1 MTALPLSI
9 GRIHFTGIGGIG
21 MSGIAEIL
29 HELGYQVQGSDI
41 AEGAN
46 VRRLR
51 KRGINVSIPQTAE
64 NLDGVSIVVIST
76 AIKPDNP
83 ELVAVRMAKPP
94 PPRWSPPC
102 WMRQELTPP
111 L

>member
-51 KRGINVSIPQTAE
+51 NGELRYLSRR
-64 NLDGVSIVVIST
+64 
-76 AIKPDNP
+76 KPKIWKGC
-83 ELVAVRMAKPP
+83 LLLLF
-94 PPRWSPPC
+94 PPRSSLTIPSLSLRGHVSCLLFIVLKC
-102 WMRQELTPP
+102 WAS
-111 L
+111 

>member
-41 AEGAN
+41 AESAN

-51 KRGINVSIPQTAE
+51 ARGMEVSIPQKEE
-64 NLDGVSIVVIST
+64 NLEGVSIVVIST

-83 ELVAVRMAKPP
+83 ELVAART
-94 PPRWSPPC
+94 R
-102 WMRQELTPP
+102 
-111 L
+111 

>member
-1 MTALPLSI
+1 
-9 GRIHFTGIGGIG
+9 

-51 KRGINVSIPQTAE
+51 ERGIEVSIPQKAE
-64 NLDGVSIVVIST
+64 NLEGVSIVRYFHRESSQIIQSLLRRGR
-76 AIKPDNP
+76 AICRLYIALKCSVN
-83 ELVAVRMAKPP
+83 
-94 PPRWSPPC
+94 
-102 WMRQELTPP
+102 
-111 L
+111 